1 MKGHP
6 LRCNFR
12 LSIMV
17 VLILFISVGCA
28 HRKSILETPLKYGDI
43 QSSDSIKFSNVNMK
57 ILSDAIVKIKQ
68 TQFYSVQQIA
78 ENRYRVV
85 DFNFTENYSGN
96 ASLKVERTTSFDI
109 FLNQAEANSIIMKIE
124 NGRTLVKHTGKPISG
139 NIKYIVQTDKNKT
152 ISLNLLGR
160 TLPPDFINNLNE
172 GLNRPPKSYELNEKE
187 SAYSLKE
194 FALLMEEKIQK

>member
-1 MKGHP
+1 
-6 LRCNFR
+6 
-12 LSIMV
+12 
-17 VLILFISVGCA
+17 
-28 HRKSILETPLKYGDI
+28 LETPLKYGDI
-43 QSSDSIKFSNVNMK
+43 QSSDSIKFNNVNMK
-57 ILSDAIVKIKQ
+57 ILSDAISKIKQ

-172 GLNRPPKSYELNEKE
+172 GLNRPPKTYELNEKE

-194 FALLMEEKIQK
+194 FALLVEEKIQK